1 MGNLLRVGL
10 VDGTVFHHMRVVKSQ
25 INHCL
30 KLLSIMADVAH
41 GMRVSDLARQL
52 AAPKSSTQRLLE
64 HLMEQGWVEQDT
76 TTGLYRLTMRLAILG
91 QRYLSSAGITDAA
104 QAILDRLSRETR
116 ELARVTVVGKN
127 QLSWICSAQGA
138 PPGLRYDPSMGA
150 PIVSYATANG
160 KAWLAT
166 LSDTEAAAIARADG
180 LGKRRDGLGP
190 RALTS
195 EDALLAELKSVRRRG
210 YAVADEEAEPGI
222 KAIAVAILNPG
233 SKAAIGTVSVAGPK
247 TRMTADRH
255 AAVVAAL
262 RRTAVELS
270 LAWPYPA
277 PERKGN
283 GDLAIAPAHRT
294 PAS

>member
-1 MGNLLRVGL
+1 
-10 VDGTVFHHMRVVKSQ
+10 MRVVKSQ
-25 INHCL
+25 LNHCL
-30 KLLSIMADVAH
+30 ELLAVMADAAH
-41 GMRVSDLARQL
+41 GMRVSDLARRL

-64 HLMEQGWVEQDT
+64 HLMERGWIEQDAT
-76 TTGLYRLTMRLAILG
+76 SGLYRLTMRLAILG

-104 QAILDRLSRETR
+104 QAILDRLARETR
-116 ELARVTVVGKN
+116 ELARLTVAGNN

-166 LSDTEAAAIARADG
+166 LPDREALAIARADG
-180 LGKRRDGLGP
+180 LGKPREGVGP
-190 RALTS
+190 RALTT
-195 EDALLAELKSVRRRG
+195 EGALLAELRSVRRRG
-210 YAVADEEAEPGI
+210 YAVADEEAEAGI
-222 KAIAVAILNPG
+222 KAIAVAIRMHG
-233 SKAAIGTVSVAGPK
+233 RKAALGTVSVAGPK

-262 RRTAVELS
+262 RRTADELS

-277 PERKGN
+277 PERKSN

>member
-104 QAILDRLSRETR
+104 QAILDRLARETR

-138 PPGLRYDPSMGA
+138 P
-150 PIVSYATANG
+150 IVSYATANG

-166 LSDTEAAAIARADG
+166 LSDTEAAAVARADG

-255 AAVVAAL
+255 AAVIAAL

-270 LAWPYPA
+270 LAWPYRT
-277 PERKGN
+277 PERKSN